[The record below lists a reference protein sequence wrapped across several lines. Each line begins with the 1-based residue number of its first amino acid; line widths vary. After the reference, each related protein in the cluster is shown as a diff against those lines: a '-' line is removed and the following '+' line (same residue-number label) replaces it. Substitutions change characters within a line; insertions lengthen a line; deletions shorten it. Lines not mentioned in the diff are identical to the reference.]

1 MRQFIR
7 VSLALIGLGIAA
19 SVHAQTLGTIAGSA
33 KDATGAVLP
42 GVSVE
47 VASPALIEKTRTAV
61 TDGAGQYAIISL
73 PVGTYTVTFSLQGFG
88 TVKREGIEIL
98 ANFTASVNAELKV
111 GAVAESVTV
120 TGESPLIDVQGT
132 ITNRAVTPDLI
143 KAIPNGGTMYQLA
156 AMMPGVFISGG
167 QDVGGSSGTPVGA
180 QLSTHGGPGSD
191 EVQMLDGLRIGNM
204 MGGSRTQQ
212 TLSPLL
218 YDEVD
223 VQLSGQ
229 SGDAVSLGVTSNSI
243 PRSGGNTFAGT
254 ILTNGSGPGLQTNNL
269 TSRLQGLGL
278 TATSTLRALYDL
290 NGSIGGPI
298 VKDRLWFYFTERY
311 QTNSTYAAGS
321 FYDQNPLPTPGNLTR
336 VATTDQGYNP
346 QYLWDNTGRLTA
358 ALTPKLRVNGTAIVQ
373 RKWWP
378 YYPGVSAA
386 VSPEANVQ
394 ITWPGRIYQ
403 GSATYTATNR
413 LIFEGGFNFQDSSDL
428 WTPEPFAN
436 NVGGNAVR
444 VVEQGATVN
453 GTVIAPITYGPLSP
467 TLASDNP
474 MHMTAYRA
482 AASYVT
488 GTHNFKVGMD
498 LQSGSRQNQWLGLSS
513 LIQYRT
519 LGYQLNQVTL
529 FAPPG
534 VYKSNLDYDAGIF
547 AQDRWTL
554 KRLTVTG
561 AVRLDLQKE
570 SYDPTTIGP
579 TLYLP
584 NRAVQTIPGANVT
597 DWKDINPRFG
607 AAYDLFGNGKTALK
621 FSAARGVQ
629 GETIATAAALNPGSS
644 FATSTAINVTD
655 GVGGPK
661 DNIPQCNFL
670 NSAANGECGPW
681 LTPSF
686 GSAIPLTQQDP
697 ATLNGWNKRPWNWEF
712 SAGIQQEISPRL
724 SASITYFR
732 RIYGNFLVTDNTAT
746 TAADYTQYNL
756 TVPTD
761 SRLPTSGQTLTY
773 YDVNPALKSGAS
785 GLTVSNLNTFASN
798 YGNMYQHWN
807 GFDLTGTSRLAAGVT
822 ATGGVTFGKALFDD
836 CDVAAKLPEMLYA
849 NSTLA
854 LSPVQMCHF
863 ESGWAPQFKLLGS
876 YILPWQ
882 SIRISGNFQSLP
894 GPVRQASVLYTQAQI
909 TSALGRAATVAGN
922 KSALTMEPAFP
933 LAIPPGVGTPFLL
946 GTDFGDRLNQT
957 DLRFSKIFKFGRT
970 TLDANFDIYNAFNSD
985 AVLTETAAYS
995 STTNAGAWLLPTT
1008 VLQGRIIKFGVR
1020 WDF

>member
-1 MRQFIR
+1 VF
-7 VSLALIGLGIAA
+7 AA
-19 SVHAQTLGTIAGSA
+19 AAGYAQTLGTIAGVV
-33 KDATGAVLP
+33 KDPSGAVLP
-42 GVSVE
+42 GVGVE
-47 VASPALIEKTRTAV
+47 VASPALIEKTRSAV
-61 TDGAGQYAIISL
+61 TDGAGQYAITSL
-73 PVGTYTVTFSLQGFG
+73 PVGTYDVTFTLQGFSS
-88 TVKREGIEIL
+88 VKREGIAVL
-98 ANFTASVNAELKV
+98 ANFTASVNADLKV
-111 GAVAESVTV
+111 GAVAETVTV

-132 ITNRAVTPDLI
+132 ITNRAVTPDII

-167 QDVGGSSGTPVGA
+167 QDVGGSSGSPVGA

-229 SGDAVSLGVTSNSI
+229 GGDAVSLGVTSNSI

-254 ILTNGSGPGLQTNNL
+254 ILANGSGPALQTSNL
-269 TSRLQGLGL
+269 TSRLEGLGL
-278 TATSTLRALYDL
+278 TSTATLRKLFDV

-298 VKDRLWFYFTERY
+298 VKDRAWFYVTSRY
-311 QTNSTYAAGS
+311 QTNSTFAAGA
-321 FYDQNPLPTPGNLTR
+321 FYSQNPLPTPGNLTR
-336 VATTDQGYNP
+336 VATSEQGYNP
-346 QYLWDNTGRLTA
+346 QYLWDNTFRVTA
-358 ALTPKLRVNGTAIVQ
+358 ALSQELRVNGTAIVQ

-378 YYPGVSAA
+378 YYPGVTSAVA
-386 VSPEANVQ
+386 PEANVQ

-403 GSATYTATNR
+403 GSATYTPTNR
-413 LIFEGGFNFQDSSDL
+413 LIIEGGFNFQDSSDFWEPL
-428 WTPEPFAN
+428 PFADN
-436 NVGGNAVR
+436 RNGNAVR
-444 VVEQGATVN
+444 VVEQGTTLAN
-453 GTVIAPITYGPLSP
+453 GTVIAPITWGPLSP

-488 GTHNFKVGMD
+488 GTHNVKVGMD

-519 LGYQLNQVTL
+519 LGYNLNQVTI

-534 VYKSNLDYDAGIF
+534 VYKSNLDYDTGIY
-547 AQDRWTL
+547 AQDRWTMN
-554 KRLTVTG
+554 RLTLTG

-579 TLYLP
+579 SQYLP
-584 NRAVQTIPGANVT
+584 NRPVQTIPGANVA

-607 AAYDLFGNGKTALK
+607 AAYDLFGDGKTAIK
-621 FSAARGVQ
+621 MSAARGVA

-644 FATSTAINVTD
+644 FATSTAINVND
-655 GVGGPK
+655 ANHN
-661 DNIPQCNFL
+661 NIVDCNL
-670 NSAANGECGPW
+670 QNSAPNGECLGW
-681 LTPSF
+681 VTPTF
-686 GSAIPLTQQDP
+686 GSAIPLTKQDP
-697 ATLNGWNKRPWNWEF
+697 ATLNGWGKRPWNWEF
-712 SAGIQQEISPRL
+712 SAGIQQQLNPRL
-724 SASITYFR
+724 SAGITYYR

-761 SRLPTSGQTLTY
+761 PRLATSGQVLTY
-773 YDVNPALKSGAS
+773 YDVNPVLKNGLS
-785 GLTVSNLNTFASN
+785 GLTTTNYNTFASN

-807 GFDLTGTSRLAAGVT
+807 GVDITSTSRLAGGVT
-822 ATGGVTFGKALFDD
+822 ATGGVTFGKTLFDD
-836 CDVAAKLPEMLYA
+836 CQVAAQLPEMFYT

-854 LSPVQMCHF
+854 LSPIQMCHF
-863 ESGWAPQFKLLGS
+863 ESGWAPQFKLLGT
-876 YILPWQ
+876 YTLPWEN
-882 SIRISGNFQSLP
+882 IRVSGNFQSLP
-894 GPVRQASVLYTQAQI
+894 GPVRQATVLYSQAQV
-909 TSALGRAATVAGN
+909 TAALGRPATVAGN
-922 KSALTMEPAFP
+922 KSALALEPAFP

-946 GTDFGDRLNQT
+946 GSQFGDRLNQL
-957 DLRFSKIFKFGRT
+957 DIRFSKIFKFGSKST
-970 TLDANFDIYNAFNSD
+970 VDANFDIYNAFNSD
-985 AVLTETAAYS
+985 AVLTETATYS
-995 STTNAGAWLLPTT
+995 GTNGGAWLLPTS

>member
-1 MRQFIR
+1 MRKTLRIG
-7 VSLALIGLGIAA
+7 LALAMFVLAAGAA
-19 SVHAQTLGTIAGSA
+19 SAQTLGTIAGVV
-33 KDATGAVLP
+33 KDTSGAVLP
-42 GVSVE
+42 GVAVE
-47 VASPALIEKTRTAV
+47 VASPALIEKTRAAV
-61 TDGAGQYAIISL
+61 TDSAGQYAIINL
-73 PVGTYTVTFSLQGFG
+73 PVGTYDVSFVLQGFSA
-88 TVKREGIEIL
+88 VKREGIGVL

-111 GAVAESVTV
+111 GAVAETVTV

-132 ITNRAVTPDLI
+132 ITNRAVTPELI

-167 QDVGGSSGTPVGA
+167 QDVGGSSGSPVGA

-191 EVQMLDGLRIGNM
+191 EVQMLDGLRVGNM

-243 PRSGGNTFAGT
+243 PRSGGNTFKGT
-254 ILTNGSGPGLQTNNL
+254 VLANGSGPGLQTSNL

-278 TATSTLRALYDL
+278 TSTATLRKLFDV

-321 FYDQNPLPTPGNLTR
+321 FYSQNPLPTPGNLTR
-336 VATTDQGYNP
+336 VATSEQGYNP
-346 QYLWDNTGRLTA
+346 QYLWDNTIRLTA
-358 ALTPKLRVNGTAIVQ
+358 ALTQDLRVNGTAIIQ

-378 YYPGVSAA
+378 YYPGVTAA
-386 VSPEANVQ
+386 VAPEANVQ

-403 GSATYTATNR
+403 GSATYTPTNR
-413 LIFEGGFNFQDSSDL
+413 LIFEGGFNFQDSSDFWEPL
-428 WTPEPFAN
+428 PFAN

-444 VVEQGATVN
+444 VVEQGTT
-453 GTVIAPITYGPLSP
+453 GIAPITWGPLSP

-474 MHMTAYRA
+474 MHMTSYRGA
-482 AASYVT
+482 MNYVT
-488 GTHNFKVGMD
+488 GTHSVKVGMD

-513 LIQYRT
+513 LSQYRT
-519 LGYQLNQVTL
+519 LGYQLNQVTI

-534 VYKSNLDYDAGIF
+534 VYKSNLDYDAGLF
-547 AQDRWTL
+547 AQDRWTMN
-554 KRLTVTG
+554 RLTLTG
-561 AVRLDLQKE
+561 ALRLDLQKE

-579 TLYLP
+579 TQYLP
-584 NRAVQTIPGANVT
+584 NRATQTIPGANVT

-621 FSAARGVQ
+621 ASAARGVA
-629 GETIATAAALNPGSS
+629 GETIATAAALNPGAS
-644 FATSTAINVTD
+644 FATSTAINVND
-655 GVGGPK
+655 ANHN
-661 DNIPQCNFL
+661 NIADCNLL
-670 NSAANGECGPW
+670 NSAPNGECLGW
-681 LTPSF
+681 VTPTF
-686 GSAIPLTQQDP
+686 GSAIPLTKQDP
-697 ATLNGWNKRPWNWEF
+697 ATLNGWDKRPWNWEF
-712 SAGIQQEISPRL
+712 SAGIQQQLSPRL
-724 SASITYFR
+724 SAGITYYR

-746 TAADYTQYNL
+746 TAADYRQYSL

-761 SRLPTSGQTLTY
+761 ARLPTSGQALTY
-773 YDVNPALKSGAS
+773 YDVNPVLKSGLS
-785 GLTVSNLNTFASN
+785 GLTTTNYNTFASN
-798 YGNMYQHWN
+798 YGTMYQHWN
-807 GFDLTGTSRLAAGVT
+807 GVDITGTSRLAGGVT

-836 CDVAAKLPEMLYA
+836 CQVAAQLPEMFYTNA
-849 NSTLA
+849 TLA
-854 LSPVQMCHF
+854 LSPLQMCHF
-863 ESGWAPQFKLLGS
+863 ESGWAPQFKLLGT
-876 YILPWQ
+876 YTLPWQ
-882 SIRISGNFQSLP
+882 NIRISGNFQSLP
-894 GPVRQASVLYTQAQI
+894 GPVRQASVLYTQAQV
-909 TSALGRAATVAGN
+909 TAGLGRPATVAGN
-922 KSALTMEPAFP
+922 KSALTIEPAFP

-946 GTDFGDRLNQT
+946 GTDFGDRLNQL
-957 DLRFSKIFKFGRT
+957 DLRFSKIFKLGT
-970 TLDANFDIYNAFNSD
+970 STLDANFDIYNSLNSD

-995 STTNAGAWLLPTT
+995 GTNGGAWLLPTS